1 MFQRDDGFSL
11 VEVIIAMFLFGL
23 LSLAVLP
30 LLIGVTLRSA
40 ENREQLSA
48 TAYANE
54 RMASIQ
60 ATYPSTPGTTT
71 TSCAA
76 LRALGTALPTVD
88 SASGFRAT
96 VSVGT
101 CPATFPASI
110 PVTVTVTKG
119 TKTLS
124 AVTTRVRVGAS

>member
-30 LLIGVTLRSA
+30 LLIGVTVRSV

-54 RMASIQ
+54 RMAKIQ
-60 ATYPSTPGTTT
+60 AAYPAMPGTAT

-76 LRALGTALPTVD
+76 LRSLGTAAPTVD
-88 SASGFRAT
+88 SASGFSAAVT
-96 VSVGT
+96 VGA
-101 CPATFPASI
+101 CPTTFPASV
-110 PVTVTVTKG
+110 PVVVTVTKG
-119 TKTLS
+119 SKTLS
-124 AVTTRVRVGAS
+124 AVTTRVRVGGA